1 MLEEPTLSFEGINSS
16 LTEAYMSSLIELRH
30 NKVRQ
35 GEFCAVLTHSEIQN
49 CINLVCFRFVLFY
62 FKNVFANL
70 WCLW

>member
-16 LTEAYMSSLIELRH
+16 LTEAYMTSLIELRH

-49 CINLVCFRFVLFY
+49 CINLVCFRFF
-62 FKNVFANL
+62 FFIKKNVFANL
-70 WCLW
+70 WGLW